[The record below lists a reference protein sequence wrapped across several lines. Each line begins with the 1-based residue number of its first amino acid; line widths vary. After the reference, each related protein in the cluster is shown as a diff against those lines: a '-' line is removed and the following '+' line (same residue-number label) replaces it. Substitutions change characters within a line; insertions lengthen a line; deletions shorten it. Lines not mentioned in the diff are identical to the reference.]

1 MQARNLQYKML
12 CMRARVKDRRGSWHA
27 GKHVNTYRV
36 PAGDGHFRVATAA
49 LAVLSEAVRS
59 SPTQLEP
66 YADRLLPKVA
76 WRLVDAKAGIR
87 EATHEV
93 MAGAMIVLSGN
104 VHTAGYR
111 H

>member
-1 MQARNLQYKML
+1 MNNHLA
-12 CMRARVKDRRGSWHA
+12 
-27 GKHVNTYRV
+27 

-59 SPTQLEP
+59 CPTQLEP

-93 MAGAMIVLSGN
+93 MASAQTVLGM
-104 VHTAGYR
+104 G
-111 H
+111 